1 MLADIGKKSN
11 LFHTILWN
19 PLWFSLITTTT
30 LATII
35 TWLFDHLIFLLFS
48 LQTFR
53 CHEPISGEGLIVQ
66 KSLAETMAAAAVSES
81 LKNKSP
87 VLTIKR
93 AGRQHNGQWQDF
105 IDREQVRNTPFKK
118 LRLVLFQLST
128 LAVFCLS
135 LSISKNGRKWS
146 EKFNNFY
153 GKIFAMWKVSLLF

>member
-1 MLADIGKKSN
+1 M
-11 LFHTILWN
+11 
-19 PLWFSLITTTT
+19 
-30 LATII
+30 
-35 TWLFDHLIFLLFS
+35 
-48 LQTFR
+48 
-53 CHEPISGEGLIVQ
+53 
-66 KSLAETMAAAAVSES
+66 AAAVSES

-135 LSISKNGRKWS
+135 LSISKNGRKCS
-146 EKFNNFY
+146 EKFNNIY
-153 GKIFAMWKVSLLF
+153 GKIIAM